1 MCWQRY
7 PSIWA
12 PAVTRMYERFGYTAS
27 AAQLQR
33 CVLVMGAQ
41 GVALRLASF
50 VALVLCNRR
59 AQRAA

>member
-1 MCWQRY
+1 MCCQRY

-27 AAQLQR
+27 AAQLHR

-41 GVALRLASF
+41 GVALLLASF